1 MSNKLF
7 SFNAGS
13 FHLEPALES
22 FLRSKGAIGLDFG
35 SSAYINSE
43 LVPAILSELLKANVS
58 VSEDDAEARRLAA
71 ELESAVAERGKVIQQ
86 NNELRLQI
94 QSYIAEVERLKKQA
108 LDAQQTADDL
118 KVESARLQAA
128 KSQTPVAF
136 DDRMKQAYEKLQKEF
151 QALRAQ
157 NIEAITS
164 LKVLEQENEEL
175 HEELDR
181 LRGQA
186 KPVAKA

>member
-1 MSNKLF
+1 MSDKLF
-7 SFNAGS
+7 SFNASS
-13 FHLEPALES
+13 FHLEPAVES
-22 FLRSKGAIGLDFG
+22 FLRSRGCIYLDFG

-43 LVPAILSELLKANVS
+43 LIPAILSGLMSAS
-58 VSEDDAEARRLAA
+58 TPAGDAGAKSLAS
-71 ELESAVAERGKVIQQ
+71 ELEAAIAERGKVMQQ
-86 NNELRLQI
+86 NNELRSQI
-94 QSYIAEVERLKKQA
+94 QSYGSEVERLKKQA
-108 LDAQQTADDL
+108 LDMQKTLDEL
-118 KVESARLQAA
+118 KAENARLQAA
-128 KSQTPVAF
+128 KNQTPVAF

-181 LRGQA
+181 LKGQA

>member
-1 MSNKLF
+1 MSDKLF
-7 SFNAGS
+7 SFNASS
-13 FHLEPALES
+13 FHLEPAVES

-43 LVPAILSELLKANVS
+43 LVPAILSELLKANIS
-58 VSEDDAEARRLAA
+58 VSDAEARNLAS
-71 ELESAVAERGKVIQQ
+71 ELDAAVAERGKVMQQ
-86 NNELRLQI
+86 NNELRSQI

-108 LDAQQTADDL
+108 LDTQRTADDL
-118 KVESARLQAA
+118 KVENARLQAA

-181 LRGQA
+181 LKGQT
-186 KPVAKA
+186 KPVVKA

>member
-1 MSNKLF
+1 M
-7 SFNAGS
+7 
-13 FHLEPALES
+13 
-22 FLRSKGAIGLDFG
+22 RSKGCVYLDFG

-43 LVPAILSELLKANVS
+43 LVPAILSELLRADTS
-58 VSEDDAEARRLAA
+58 ASDAEAKKLAS
-71 ELESAVAERGKVIQQ
+71 ELEMAIAERGKVMQQ
-86 NNELRLQI
+86 NNELRAQI
-94 QSYIAEVERLKKQA
+94 QSYVSEVERLKKQA
-108 LDAQQTADDL
+108 LDAQKTADDL
-118 KVESARLQAA
+118 KAENARLQAA

-181 LRGQA
+181 LKGQA